1 MNQTAEGLVEQCRQ
15 AAHEGV
21 EFPVIWEHI
30 LRTHSLVASPP
41 VRTFEDELS
50 HLDVRLSNGYWL
62 RYCVRSN
69 DFSLRRAN
77 LHRAF

>member
-1 MNQTAEGLVEQCRQ
+1 MNQTAAGLVEQCRK
-15 AAHEGV
+15 AALDGA